1 MRVLSQ
7 DELAGVIAHELA
19 HVKHRDI
26 LISSVAATIAAAIMM
41 AARFAFFFG
50 GSRDDRDGGSP
61 IAGLLMLI
69 LGPIAAMLIQMAISR
84 SREFAADA
92 GAARIIGSPH
102 PLVNALRKID
112 AVARRVPLNAN
123 PATAHMFIIQPFTG
137 AALASLFA
145 THPPMDKRIAAL
157 LAVR

>member
-1 MRVLSQ
+1 
-7 DELAGVIAHELA
+7 
-19 HVKHRDI
+19 
-26 LISSVAATIAAAIMM
+26 
-41 AARFAFFFG
+41 
-50 GSRDDRDGGSP
+50 
-61 IAGLLMLI
+61 MLV

-112 AVARRVPLNAN
+112 AVARRVPLEAN